1 MRSPNRSPCCPPSP
15 APPTAPPTEEPT
27 VTTHEA
33 DKIRSAVQ
41 ERYAEAARNV
51 SSCCGPAAYTDA
63 APFGQSQYD
72 DAARDLLPQE
82 AITASLGCG
91 NPTLLAALQPGDVV
105 LDLGSGGGIDV
116 LLSAR
121 RVAPDGKAY
130 GLDMTP
136 EMLVLANA
144 NKAKAGVENVE
155 FLLGSIEDI
164 PLPDDS
170 VDVIIS
176 NCVVNL
182 SVDKAQVFREAFR
195 VLRPGGRLAISDV
208 ILSRPLSPDL
218 TQVMALWTGCIAGA
232 LVEADAVA
240 LMQAAGFERVDIEPT
255 NVFGRRELEGLAAGL
270 RPPDLPAS
278 ADLDTLIADFDGV
291 IRNAS
296 LRATK
301 PLMQRTGS
309 PTTESEET
317 RMPSVHV
324 YEPAL
329 CCNTGVCGEDVD
341 QRLVELTADLNHL
354 TAQGAD
360 IARHNLANDPLAFA
374 SQDAVRSFLE
384 VAGSEGLP
392 LTTVDGVTVLT
403 GAYPTRDQLLRY
415 TGLTA
420 PTPTLMQTPVA
431 VPAGATELALA
442 EDSGCGPTG
451 CC

>member
-1 MRSPNRSPCCPPSP
+1 M
-15 APPTAPPTEEPT
+15 TI
-27 VTTHEA
+27 HEA
-33 DKIRSAVQ
+33 DAIRNAVQ
-41 ERYAEAARNV
+41 ERYADAARNV
-51 SSCCGPAAYTDA
+51 SSCCGPATYTDTD
-63 APFGQSQYD
+63 PFGRSQYD
-72 DAARDLLPQE
+72 DAARELLP
-82 AITASLGCG
+82 ADAVTASLGCG
-91 NPTLLAALQPGDVV
+91 NPTLLAALKPGDVV

-121 RVAPDGKAY
+121 RVAPDGRAY

-136 EMLVLANA
+136 EMLELANA

-182 SVDKAQVFREAFR
+182 SADKGQVFREAFR

-208 ILSRPLSPDL
+208 VLSRPLAPEL
-218 TQVMALWTGCIAGA
+218 TEVMTLWTGCIAGA
-232 LVEADAVA
+232 LTQDDAA
-240 LMQAAGFERVDIEPT
+240 TLMTAAGFEKVDIEPT
-255 NVFGRRELEGLAAGL
+255 NVFGRSELEGLAAGL
-270 RPPDLPAS
+270 GPEDLPANL
-278 ADLDTLIADFDGV
+278 DLDTLIADFDGV
-291 IRNAS
+291 IRSAS

-301 PLMQRTGS
+301 PGAPVS
-309 PTTESEET
+309 SATTTDSREA

-341 QRLVELTADLNHL
+341 QRLVEFSADLNHL
-354 TAQGAD
+354 TEQGAD

-374 SQDAVRSFLE
+374 SQDSVRSFLE
-384 VAGSEGLP
+384 VAGSGGLP

-415 TGLTA
+415 TGLTQA
-420 PTPTLMQTPVA
+420 PGA
-431 VPAGATELALA
+431 VPAGATVLTVTE
-442 EDSGCGPTG
+442 STGCGPTG

>member
-1 MRSPNRSPCCPPSP
+1 M
-15 APPTAPPTEEPT
+15 
-27 VTTHEA
+27 TTHEA

-41 ERYAEAARNV
+41 ERYADAARNV
-51 SSCCGPAAYTDA
+51 SSCCGPATYTEA

-72 DAARDLLPQE
+72 DAARALLPDG
-82 AITASLGCG
+82 AVMASLGCG
-91 NPTLLAALQPGDVV
+91 NPTLLADLEPGDVV

-136 EMLVLANA
+136 EMLELAQA
-144 NKAKAGVENVE
+144 NRARAGVENVE
-155 FLLGSIEDI
+155 FLLGSIENI
-164 PLPDDS
+164 PLPDAS

-182 SVDKAQVFREAFR
+182 SADKGQVFREAFR

-208 ILSRPLSPDL
+208 VLSRPLAPEL
-218 TQVMALWTGCIAGA
+218 TEVMALWTGCISGA
-232 LVEADAVA
+232 LTQDDATS
-240 LMQAAGFERVDIEPT
+240 LMVGAGFEHIGIEPT
-255 NVFGRRELEGLAAGL
+255 NVFGRSELENLASGL
-270 RPPDLPAS
+270 RADDLPEGLNVTA
-278 ADLDTLIADFDGV
+278 LVTDFDGV
-291 IRNAS
+291 IRSAF

-301 PLMQRTGS
+301 PNPVGDHTGTNE
-309 PTTESEET
+309 PQET
-317 RMPSVHV
+317 HVPSIHV

-341 QRLVELTADLNHL
+341 QLLVQFTADLNHL
-354 TAQGAD
+354 TEQGAA

-374 SQDAVRSFLE
+374 SQDSVRSFLE

-415 TGLTA
+415 TGLT
-420 PTPTLMQTPVA
+420 PQPVA
-431 VPAGATELALA
+431 VPAGATELTVA
-442 EDSGCGPTG
+442 ENTGCGPAG